1 MSTRNYNVFFN
12 VHTVSGIVISVA
24 LYIIFFAGAFAF
36 FKTEIE
42 IWEQGEPISYTQRNE
57 IDYDTIFKKLNE
69 DYELTG
75 RDIQFNFGENTDDIT
90 VYMLPSKDS
99 LASEKGKQT
108 NYFSI
113 NIHSLETK
121 TYSEKY
127 NLGEFLYSL
136 PFFAQLPYIGIYL
149 AGFVAL
155 FFLFAI
161 VSGVIVHW
169 KKIIPNFYSFNPK
182 TILKRVW
189 TDAHTALG
197 IIGLPFQFM
206 FAVTGAY
213 FYLSL
218 LVLIPAN
225 VLYNN
230 DQAKLMEDL
239 QPERKSY
246 EWITRSNVEML
257 SFNEFAENTTEK
269 WDDFNLT
276 RGHIRNYGGTNMKY
290 VLIGELKDN
299 NRFIGTGRVV
309 FDVNSQII
317 DSEKGPYTNVYTEDL
332 QRVFRRLHFAEFGGI
347 PMKIIYFILAS
358 LPVL

>member
-1 MSTRNYNVFFN
+1 
-12 VHTVSGIVISVA
+12 
-24 LYIIFFAGAFAF
+24 
-36 FKTEIE
+36 
-42 IWEQGEPISYTQRNE
+42 
-57 IDYDTIFKKLNE
+57 
-69 DYELTG
+69 
-75 RDIQFNFGENTDDIT
+75 
-90 VYMLPSKDS
+90 MLPSKDS

-127 NLGEFLYSL
+127 NLGEFLYRL
-136 PFFAQLPYIGIYL
+136 HFFSQLPYIGIYL

-155 FFLFAI
+155 FFLLAI

-197 IIGLPFQFM
+197 VLGLPFQFM

-213 FYLSL
+213 FCLSI

-230 DQAKLMEDL
+230 NQAKLMEDL

-246 EWITRSNVEML
+246 EWIARSNIEMP
-257 SFNEFAENTTEK
+257 SFNQFAENTAEK
-269 WDDFNLT
+269 WDDFNLI

-290 VLIGELKDN
+290 VLIGELKN
-299 NRFIGTGRVV
+299 NSRFIGAGRVV
-309 FDVNSQII
+309 FDVNSQTI
-317 DSEKGPYTNVYTEDL
+317 DSEKGPYTAMYIQKMYNAYSDVCIL
-332 QRVFRRLHFAEFGGI
+332 QSLVVF
-347 PMKIIYFILAS
+347 P
-358 LPVL
+358 